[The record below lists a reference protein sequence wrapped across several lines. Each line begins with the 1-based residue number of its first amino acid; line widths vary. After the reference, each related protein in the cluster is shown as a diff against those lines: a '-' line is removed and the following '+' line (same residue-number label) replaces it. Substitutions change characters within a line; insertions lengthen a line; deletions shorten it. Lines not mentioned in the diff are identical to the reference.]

1 MSTHPQTDGLV
12 EDFKCTLRSMLAKH
26 SQEFG
31 PQWVEHLQQL
41 LFKYRTKLHESTGE
55 SPFFLVYG
63 RDARLPTDTLL
74 DTPPTLLLV
83 DSDYY
88 KVELVKGLSTAW
100 EVARSDIKKAQC
112 YQKSSTTRE
121 LSLWCIGKETR

>member
-41 LFKYRTKLHESTGE
+41 LFKYRTKPHKSTGE

-88 KVELVKGLSTAW
+88 KV
-100 EVARSDIKKAQC
+100 
-112 YQKSSTTRE
+112 
-121 LSLWCIGKETR
+121 